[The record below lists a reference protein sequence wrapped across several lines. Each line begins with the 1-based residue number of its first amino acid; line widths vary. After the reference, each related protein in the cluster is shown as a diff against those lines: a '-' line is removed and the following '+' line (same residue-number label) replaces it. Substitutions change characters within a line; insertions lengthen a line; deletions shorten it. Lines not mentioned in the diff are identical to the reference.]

1 MKASLFTSIL
11 LLSISLSPLHAEKTS
26 DIMPNSEKRYVQPY
40 SREFSY
46 TALSPV
52 NIETESFSLLADSG
66 SLQHDLAIQLSVI
79 SYKGGTL
86 MPSNMEN
93 VCRLSDGVRL
103 LPNGKHFADSIP
115 ALKQKK
121 EIL

>member
-1 MKASLFTSIL
+1 MKTSLFATIL
-11 LLSISLSPLHAEKTS
+11 LLGMSTFPLHAETMS
-26 DIMPNSEKRYVQPY
+26 DATASTDNRSIQPY
-40 SREFSY
+40 SAAFDYHAS
-46 TALSPV
+46 API
-52 NIETESFSLLADSG
+52 NIQTESFSLLADSG

-103 LPNGKHFADSIP
+103 LPNGKHFV
-115 ALKQKK
+115 L
-121 EIL
+121 